1 MSFSRPTQP
10 KPYRQRSHTTLNQL
24 APHASPLNG
33 SCTAL
38 MQDRTLGLAS
48 GTKKG
53 NPMRQIRCERR
64 IKAAIPPAGP
74 ICSVLNAVVCLIK
87 ECILE
92 TAVSIPNKELLD
104 LGDLSRGVPR
114 ITSEVGLGY
123 WSIHELLSPLIG
135 GETSW

>member
-24 APHASPLNG
+24 ASPVSPLNG

-38 MQDRTLGLAS
+38 MQDQTLGLAT

-64 IKAAIPPAGP
+64 IKVAIPPAGP
-74 ICSVLNAVVCLIK
+74 ICSVLNAVVCLVK

-92 TAVSIPNKELLD
+92 TAVSIPN
-104 LGDLSRGVPR
+104 
-114 ITSEVGLGY
+114 
-123 WSIHELLSPLIG
+123 
-135 GETSW
+135 